1 LYASVGRRRRVVPT
15 RVEVRLDRAKSIPV
29 STMPTVL
36 GMIIVDIPYMMD
48 CSMPQKSLAREVL
61 VTGLLCD
68 KKT

>member
-15 RVEVRLDRAKSIPV
+15 CVEVGLDRAKSVPV
-29 STMPTVL
+29 STTLTVL
-36 GMIIVDIPYMMD
+36 GMIIVDVPYMMD